1 MLQIFQYTLKKLLH
15 NRADLFWTLFFP
27 IILASMFKL
36 AFRNITS
43 DETFHAIPVA
53 IVNEEG
59 SMSENFMSVAKE
71 LGADGDDQFLD
82 VTYCDKKQAM
92 SLLKKQKVD
101 GIIYA
106 GDTVSLTVSSDMTNA
121 ALNQSILQTFLEEFQ
136 MNYQSIAEIASTHPE
151 KLPKALNVLQE
162 SGNYNKEVSY
172 SKNNRDTYDQYF
184 YNLLAMV
191 SMYSGTAGLY
201 ICIYNQG
208 NLSALGARK
217 NVAPTHK
224 MKLLLGE
231 MSANILIRFLCLLT
245 SFAFI
250 VLVLK
255 IDLTTRLPF
264 AILAMFMGCVA
275 GSSLG
280 FFLGSIGNLSEG
292 IKVAILMSVTMIGSF
307 LSGLMVGSMR
317 VLVESFCPIINKI
330 NPCALITDM
339 FYSLAIYDTLDRYLQ
354 NLITLLIISV
364 ILSIGGFLMTRRKKY
379 ANI

>member
-59 SMSENFMSVAKE
+59 SMSESFMSVAKE
-71 LGADGDDQFLD
+71 LGEDGDDQFLD

-136 MNYQSIAEIASTHPE
+136 MNYQSIAEITSTHPE
-151 KLPKALNVLQE
+151 KLPEALNVVQE
-162 SGNYNKEVSY
+162 SDNYNKEMSY

-317 VLVESFCPIINKI
+317 VLVESFCPIINKL

>member
-1 MLQIFQYTLKKLLH
+1 MLQIFQYTFKKLLH
-15 NRADLFWTLFFP
+15 NRADLFWTLLFP
-27 IILASMFKL
+27 ILLASMFKV

-43 DETFHAIPVA
+43 DETLHVIPVA
-53 IVNEEG
+53 VVNEEG
-59 SMSENFMSVAKE
+59 SMSESFMTVAKE
-71 LGADGDDQFLD
+71 LGNDGDDQFLE
-82 VTYCDKKQAM
+82 VTYCDEKQAM

-106 GDTVSLTVSSDMTNA
+106 GDTISLTVSSDMNNSS
-121 ALNQSILQTFLEEFQ
+121 LNQSILETFIEEFQ
-136 MNYQSIAEIASTHPE
+136 MNYQSITEIAATHPE
-151 KLPKALNVLQE
+151 NLQAALSITQE
-162 SGNYNKEVSY
+162 SGNYNKDVSY
-172 SKNNRDTYDQYF
+172 SNNNRDPYDQYF

-191 SMYSGTAGLY
+191 CMYSGTSGLY

-208 NLSALGARK
+208 NLSSLGARK

-224 MKLLLGE
+224 MKLLISEL
-231 MSANILIRFLCLLT
+231 SANVLIRFLCLLT

-255 IDLTTRLPF
+255 IDLTARLPF
-264 AILAMFMGCVA
+264 AILAIFTGCVA
-275 GSSLG
+275 GASLG

-354 NLITLLIISV
+354 NLITLIILSA

>member
-59 SMSENFMSVAKE
+59 SMSESFMSVAKE
-71 LGADGDDQFLD
+71 LGEDGDDQFLD

-136 MNYQSIAEIASTHPE
+136 MNYQSIAEITSTHPE
-151 KLPKALNVLQE
+151 KLPEALNVVQE
-162 SGNYNKEVSY
+162 SDNYNKEVSY

-317 VLVESFCPIINKI
+317 VLVESFCPIINKL

>member
-59 SMSENFMSVAKE
+59 SMSESFMSVAKE
-71 LGADGDDQFLD
+71 LGEDGDDQFLD

-121 ALNQSILQTFLEEFQ
+121 SLNQSILQTFLEEFQ
-136 MNYQSIAEIASTHPE
+136 MNYQSIAEITSTHPE
-151 KLPKALNVLQE
+151 KLPEALNVVQE
-162 SGNYNKEVSY
+162 SDNYNKEVSY

-317 VLVESFCPIINKI
+317 VLVESFCPIINKL

>member
-59 SMSENFMSVAKE
+59 SMSESFMSVAKE
-71 LGADGDDQFLD
+71 LGEDGDNQFLD

-136 MNYQSIAEIASTHPE
+136 MNYQSIAEITSTHPE
-151 KLPKALNVLQE
+151 KLPEALNVVQE
-162 SGNYNKEVSY
+162 SDNYNKEVSY

-317 VLVESFCPIINKI
+317 VLVESFCPIINKL

>member
-59 SMSENFMSVAKE
+59 SMSESFMSVAKE
-71 LGADGDDQFLD
+71 LGEDGDDQFLD

-136 MNYQSIAEIASTHPE
+136 MNYQSIAEITSTHPE
-151 KLPKALNVLQE
+151 KLPDALNVVQE
-162 SGNYNKEVSY
+162 SDNYNKEVSY

-317 VLVESFCPIINKI
+317 VLVESFCPIINKL

>member
-59 SMSENFMSVAKE
+59 SMSESFMSVAKE
-71 LGADGDDQFLD
+71 LGEDGDDQFLD

-136 MNYQSIAEIASTHPE
+136 MNYQYIAEITSTHPE
-151 KLPKALNVLQE
+151 KLPEALNVVQE
-162 SGNYNKEVSY
+162 SDNYNKEVSY

-317 VLVESFCPIINKI
+317 VLVESFCPIINKL

>member
-59 SMSENFMSVAKE
+59 SMSESFMSVAKE
-71 LGADGDDQFLD
+71 LGEDGDDQFLD

-92 SLLKKQKVD
+92 SLLKKQKID

-136 MNYQSIAEIASTHPE
+136 MNYQSIAEITSTHPE
-151 KLPKALNVLQE
+151 KLPEALNVVQE
-162 SGNYNKEVSY
+162 SDNYNKEMSY

-317 VLVESFCPIINKI
+317 VLVESFCPIINKL